1 MTDSPILDRLSD
13 RSLALG
19 PAGEPDHATR
29 DWRLRRDE
37 HGVAWLLLDCAE
49 RSANVISGAVLEQLD
64 EMLGRLEAEPPN
76 GLVIRSAKPHGF
88 AVGADIEEFRGAASA
103 GEVEAPL
110 RRAHAVVDRLEAFG
124 PPTVA
129 VVHGP
134 CLGAG
139 LEIALACDA
148 RIAVGDAMLGFPE
161 VMLGLHP
168 GLGGTFR
175 STSLIDPAEAMT
187 LMLTG
192 KSAHAN
198 KASKLG
204 LVDVATDERHVA
216 AAVRGA
222 LTGEL
227 KRDRGGLKASALGTG
242 PGRRFAAGRMR
253 SKTAEKARPEH
264 YPAPFALID
273 LWEKH
278 GGDRKA
284 MQEAEI
290 GSFARLMVGE
300 TAQNLI
306 RVFFL
311 RERLRNFGKEDAAL
325 SHIHVIGAGEM
336 GGDIAGWC
344 ALKGL
349 RVTVADLDPK
359 AMAKAV
365 ARASKMFEDQLHSG
379 AERRD
384 ARDRLIADFA
394 GDGLRQADIVI
405 EAIAEKV
412 EAKRK
417 LYADIEPRMN
427 PGAVLASNTSS
438 IPFDDLREGLERPG
452 RLCGLHFF
460 NPVARMQLIEVVSH
474 DAADED
480 ALRIARAFCGRV
492 GKLPAPVRSA
502 PGFLVNRI
510 LTPYVLE
517 ALVMLDEGARPET
530 LDRAAEEFGMA
541 MGPIAVADQVGLDI
555 AMDVADKLRAAL
567 GGDLPEPPAWARGK
581 IKAGKLGKK
590 TGEGLYVWEGRKP
603 RKDKNAPAPDAAMT
617 DRLILPMVN
626 ASAACLR
633 EGVVDDP
640 DVLDA
645 SMIFA
650 AGFAPFRGG
659 PAHYARTRGIGAVRE
674 ALEDLAR
681 KHGDRFA
688 PDPGLDGLGQ
698 APWRAQ

>member
-1 MTDSPILDRLSD
+1 MTDTPILDTLSD

-19 PAGEPDHATR
+19 PAGEAEHATA
-29 DWRLRRDE
+29 DWRLGRDE
-37 HGVAWLLLDCAE
+37 NGVAWLVLDCAD
-49 RSANVISGAVLEQLD
+49 RSANVVSGAVLEQLD
-64 EMLGRLEAEPPN
+64 EMLGRLEAEPPK

-88 AVGADIEEFRGAASA
+88 AVGADIEEFQAAASA
-103 GEVEAPL
+103 DEVEARL
-110 RRAHAVVDRLEAFG
+110 RRAHAVIDRLEAFG
-124 PPTVA
+124 PRKVA
-129 VVHGP
+129 VVHGL

-139 LEIALACDA
+139 LEMALACNA

-175 STSLIDPAEAMT
+175 STSLIDPTEAMT

-192 KSAHAN
+192 KNAHAK
-198 KASKLG
+198 KAKKLG
-204 LVDVATDERHVA
+204 LVDVATEERHVA
-216 AAVRGA
+216 AAVRA
-222 LTGEL
+222 AVAGEL
-227 KRDRGGLKASALGTG
+227 AQDRSGLKATALGTG

-264 YPAPFALID
+264 YPAPHALID

-290 GSFARLMVGE
+290 KSFAGLMVGE

-311 RERLRNFGKEDAAL
+311 RERLRSFGKEDAP
-325 SHIHVIGAGEM
+325 IGHVHVVGAGEM
-336 GGDIAGWC
+336 GGDISGWC

-349 RVTVADLDPK
+349 RVTVTDLEPK
-359 AMAKAV
+359 AVATAI
-365 ARASKMFEDQLHSG
+365 ARASKMFDDQLHGS

-384 ARDRLIADFA
+384 ACDRLIPDFA
-394 GDGLRQADIVI
+394 GDGLRKADLVI
-405 EAIAEKV
+405 EAIAEKA

-417 LYADIEPRMN
+417 VYAALEPKMT

-438 IPFDDLREGLERPG
+438 IPFEDLREGLERPG

-474 DAADED
+474 DAADDD
-480 ALRIARAFCGRV
+480 ALRVARAFCGRI
-492 GKLPAPVRSA
+492 GKLPAPVQSS

-510 LTPYVLE
+510 LMPYMLE
-517 ALVMLDEGARPET
+517 ALIMLDEGAKPET
-530 LDRAAEEFGMA
+530 LDRAAEDFGMA

-555 AMDVADKLRAAL
+555 AIDVADKLRAAL
-567 GGDLPEPPAWARGK
+567 GGDMPEPPAWARAK
-581 IKAGKLGKK
+581 VEAGKLGKK

-603 RKDKNAPAPDAAMT
+603 RKDEKAPAPDAAMT

-633 EGVVDDP
+633 EGVVEDP

-659 PAHYARTRGIGAVRE
+659 PTNYARTRGIGAMRE
-674 ALEDLAR
+674 ALEDIAR
-681 KHGDRFA
+681 KHGARFA
-688 PDPGLDGLGQ
+688 PDEGLDRLD
-698 APWRAQ
+698 RAS